1 MSLLTSR
8 RALAVLIAG
17 SLPLAACGSSSS
29 SSSSA
34 SSGGSGSAAST
45 GYSKS
50 LEFASCM
57 RSHGVPNFP
66 DPTTNSSG
74 VLKVQAINGNT
85 HVNGVSVNGPA
96 FQSAMQACKSYL
108 PNGGTPQPLSES
120 RRNAMLAFSACMRKH
135 GLPNFPDPTFNGAQ
149 AGLIFHGSS
158 GLDPNSPAFQAAQK
172 ACSPDV
178 AKGGLP
184 GPPA

>member
-29 SSSSA
+29 SSSA
-34 SSGGSGSAAST
+34 GTSGTNAAATT

-66 DPTTNSSG
+66 DPKLSDAG
-74 VLKVQAINGNT
+74 VLKVQSLGGNT
-85 HVNGVSVNGPA
+85 QVNGVTVNGPA
-96 FQSAMQACKSYL
+96 FQSAMQACKSDL
-108 PNGGTPQPLSES
+108 PNGGKPQPLSES
-120 RRNAMLAFSACMRKH
+120 RRNAMLAFSQCMRRH
-135 GLPNFPDPTFNGAQ
+135 GLPNFPDPTFNGGT
-149 AGLIFHGSS
+149 AGLLIHAGS
-158 GLDPNSPAFQAAQK
+158 GINPQSPAFQAAQK
-172 ACSPDV
+172 ACGSDLTK
-178 AKGGLP
+178 AGLQAP
-184 GPPA
+184 GPG